1 LIDRY
6 TGGPGG
12 NNNNSNDGG
21 GGASGGAGGSG
32 GGAAAFVPSNE
43 LDRLHS
49 FYDHGQPIG
58 FNVNVRN

>member
-1 LIDRY
+1 LIERNAGGPP
-6 TGGPGG
+6 GGPGG
-12 NNNNSNDGG
+12 NNFGSGG
-21 GGASGGAGGSG
+21 GGG

-58 FNVNVRN
+58 FNVNVRALLIF